1 LKLDGGKL
9 ERKEARLHNRYHFTS
24 SLEGK
29 NAATEVHDFEH
40 LLPDLQSVIEPA
52 AGSQSNLTQLSS
64 SSSHT
69 NDDDV
74 VDLSS
79 DDEEVELFL
88 EQDLEVVQKWSVL
101 SFNRQITF

>member
-1 LKLDGGKL
+1 LKLDGGKI
-9 ERKEARLHNRYHFTS
+9 ERKEARLHTRYHFTS

-29 NAATEVHDFEH
+29 NTATEVHDFEH
-40 LLPDLQSVIEPA
+40 LLPDVQSVIKPA
-52 AGSQSNLTQLSS
+52 ADSQLNLTQLSPS
-64 SSSHT
+64 SSRT

-88 EQDLEVVQKWSVL
+88 EQTLEVVQKWSVL